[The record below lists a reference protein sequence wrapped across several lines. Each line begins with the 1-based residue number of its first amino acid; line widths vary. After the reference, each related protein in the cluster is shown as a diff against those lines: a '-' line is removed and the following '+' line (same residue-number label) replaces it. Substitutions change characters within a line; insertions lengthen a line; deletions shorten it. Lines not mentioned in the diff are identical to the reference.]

1 MSKKSKKKFVLDF
14 EGIDILSKRFEDM
27 GGDLKELAD
36 KALQETHAYVTPKV
50 EQAMSA
56 SPYNFNRTGKTKGSL
71 KRKAVVEW
79 EGNVASVG
87 VGFDIEKGGLPS
99 IFLMHGTK
107 VHGTPRVAPDRN
119 LYNAIFSNK
128 TKKEV
133 QELQKDVFVNALLK
147 G

>member
-1 MSKKSKKKFVLDF
+1 MSKKSKKKFELDF

-27 GGDLKELAD
+27 GGDLKALSN
-36 KALQETHAYVTPKV
+36 KALQETHAYVTPKI

-71 KRKAVVEW
+71 KRKADVKW

-99 IFLMHGTK
+99 IFLMHGTP
-107 VHGTPRVAPDRN
+107 TIAPDRN
-119 LYNAIFSNK
+119 LYNAVFSSK

>member
-1 MSKKSKKKFVLDF
+1 MGKKHKFELNF

-27 GGDLKELAD
+27 GGDLKEIAD

-56 SPYNFNRTGKTKGSL
+56 SPYNFNRTGDTKASL
-71 KRKAVVEW
+71 RRKADVKW
-79 EGNVASVG
+79 DGNVAYVG
-87 VGFDIEKGGLPS
+87 VGFDIKKGGLPS
-99 IFLMHGTK
+99 IFLMHGTP
-107 VHGTPRVAPDRN
+107 TIAPDRN